1 MFLKVCALFFCTY
14 VILLSNI
21 SYSDQFIDF
30 GNDVK
35 LTYKN
40 GNLNKDTYN
49 GFASNVSLF
58 EREKLFGT
66 IKTLKI
72 DSQKTQNGKSNI
84 NLISL
89 KGINL
94 FDDDV
99 GFNITIEKFEVSDF
113 DPEIFQ
119 YDYSNGKVPNYKF
132 EEHKNFSLNLIGIK
146 IASNDFDLKISSINF
161 PKIKYGVLSSG
172 QEFAKNSTFEI
183 NGFSFIPNPENIE
196 MLPLNVILASI
207 GQQSLKMDLLGKAIV
222 DDKGLF
228 LDMISNFDFNII
240 GAASLKTSLNYLVP
254 IDTYNYFYNNSSL
267 IEEMQSQ
274 NFENLDNF
282 NNEIL
287 MELGKIQLSKISIKI
302 EDLGARKPLLIMYA
316 SSAGISE
323 EEALGLINMTIQGL
337 FSQFI
342 PANADKFSEN
352 ISQFLIEGGAIEL
365 TVSPPNPLPLISAA
379 GLFVMPD
386 LAIESLGVKL
396 QTR

>member
-132 EEHKNFSLNLIGIK
+132 EEHKNFSLNLTGIK

-352 ISQFLIEGGAIEL
+352 ISQFLIEGGEIEL

>member
-1 MFLKVCALFFCTY
+1 MLLRVCSLFFCI
-14 VILLSNI
+14 ILLSNI

-84 NLISL
+84 NLISS

-119 YDYSNGKVPNYKF
+119 YDYSNAEVPNYKF
-132 EEHKNFSLNLIGIK
+132 EEHKKFSLNLTGI
-146 IASNDFDLKISSINF
+146 IIESNDFDLKISSIKF

-172 QEFAKNSTFEI
+172 KEFAKNSTFEM

-352 ISQFLIEGGAIEL
+352 ISQFLIEGGEIEL
-365 TVSPPNPLPLISAA
+365 TVSPPNPLPLISSA

>member
-1 MFLKVCALFFCTY
+1 MFLKLSSLFFCIY

-49 GFASNVSLF
+49 GFASNVFLF

-132 EEHKNFSLNLIGIK
+132 EEHKNFSLNLTGIK

-207 GQQSLKMDLLGKAIV
+207 GQQSLKMDLLGKSIV

-352 ISQFLIEGGAIEL
+352 ISQFLIEGGEIEL

>member
-49 GFASNVSLF
+49 GFASNVFLF

-132 EEHKNFSLNLIGIK
+132 EEHKNFSLNLTGIK

-172 QEFAKNSTFEI
+172 QEFAKNSTFEM

-352 ISQFLIEGGAIEL
+352 ISQFLIEGGEIEL

>member
-49 GFASNVSLF
+49 GFASNVFLF

-172 QEFAKNSTFEI
+172 QEFAKNSTFEM

-352 ISQFLIEGGAIEL
+352 ISQFLIEGGEIEL

>member
-1 MFLKVCALFFCTY
+1 MFLKVCSLFFCIC

-172 QEFAKNSTFEI
+172 QEFAKNSTFEM

-302 EDLGARKPLLIMYA
+302 EDLGAKKPLLIMYA

-352 ISQFLIEGGAIEL
+352 ISQFLIEGGEIEL